1 MEKLLTVNNLNL
13 NFNTF
18 KGKNKVLRNINIDVN
33 KSEVLGIVGETGCG
47 KSVLALSILG
57 LVPKPGEITGGQI
70 YFRQKNLL
78 ELSDKELENIRG
90 KNISLIFQS
99 PMSALNPVF
108 KVKKQMM
115 EVILAHSNKSKKE
128 ALKEALR
135 LLNLVRVPEPESVLE
150 CYPHELSG
158 GMAQRVVISM
168 AISSQPALLIADEP
182 TTALDVT
189 IEKQIIRLMKNIKEE
204 LETSLIFISH
214 DLEIIKQIAERV
226 AVMYA
231 GNIVEIGDC
240 NDILNSPIHPYTK
253 ALIKA
258 VPSRIKRGQE
268 LQGIEGIV
276 PELIDLPEGCIFES
290 RCEKSIAKCKEGS
303 PPKLKNVS
311 ENRYVAC
318 FNFEG

>member
-1 MEKLLTVNNLNL
+1 MEKLLTINNLNL

-18 KGKNKVLRNINIDVN
+18 NGKNKVLRNINIDVN

-57 LVPKPGEITGGQI
+57 LVPKPGKITKGNI
-70 YFRQKNLL
+70 YFQQKDLL
-78 ELSDKELENIRG
+78 KLSDKELEEIRG

-115 EVILAHSNKSKKE
+115 EVIMSHSSMGKVD
-128 ALKEALR
+128 AFKEALR
-135 LLNLVRVPEPESVLE
+135 LLNLVRVPEPESVIE

-168 AISSQPALLIADEP
+168 AISSQPSLLIADEP

-189 IEKQIIRLMKNIKEE
+189 IEKQIIKLMKNIKNEF
-204 LETSLIFISH
+204 ETSLIFISH
-214 DLEIIKQIAERV
+214 DLEVIKQIAERV

-231 GNIVEIGDC
+231 GNIVEIGRC
-240 NDILNSPIHPYTK
+240 EDILYNPLHPYTQ

-258 VPSRIKRGQE
+258 VPSRIKRGKE
-268 LQGIEGIV
+268 LKGIEGIV

-290 RCEKSIAKCKEGS
+290 RCDRSDKKCKIGS
-303 PPKLKNVS
+303 PPELKKIS
-311 ENRYVAC
+311 EDRYVAC
-318 FNFEG
+318 FNLKG